1 MLFTYHD
8 IVRSQSEEIGWGE
21 NSEEN
26 LVTGTLQVVP
36 TFEIQYFHFVM
47 ARAVLLSTG
56 CFSHCK
62 LRIED

>member
-8 IVRSQSEEIGWGE
+8 IIRSQSEEIGWGE

-36 TFEIQYFHFVM
+36 FCNGKSSSTD
-47 ARAVLLSTG
+47 TG